1 MLEHFSDSA
10 IKVVQLAQLETE
22 DLCHDIIGTE
32 HLLLGLLAYE
42 NGAPSTIL
50 KSLGITRKKAK
61 EEVIRIMKRGAKENN
76 SIDFTFTVRAKAVF
90 KKAEE
95 TRERNEDGKIEPDDI
110 MNAILSVPRCTAQ
123 KVLHALDID
132 ADELL
137 MRLAN
142 HGNSNITE
150 TGSNAITFDQLN
162 ELHRRIQIGGVP
174 VSGDSGQHGNS
185 PQGAGGNAGN
195 GNPDA
200 GNAGNQNGGNGNVH
214 NQWSQA
220 HASHN
225 AGIDPMIGYI
235 IDRKYEVIS
244 VLGYGGMGVVYK
256 VKHLVLGRFF
266 AIKIIHPYLAADMQ
280 NRRRFQ
286 REAQAASRLTHP
298 NLATVFDWDI
308 MEDGRPYIVMYY
320 IDGVKLTDLIRVR
333 NTVDENSWISIFMQM
348 CDAVAHA
355 HANGVLH
362 RDLKP
367 SNVILSRTDDAS
379 HFVKIVDFGIAK
391 ILTQNPS
398 ESKDLTKSG
407 EVFGSPFYM
416 SPEQCMG
423 RTLDVRSD
431 IYGLGVVMY
440 ECLTGSCP
448 FLGESLYQ
456 TMDKHINAAP
466 PPFSMIDPLNLISR
480 DLEAVVMRCLA
491 KSPDQRYQSMTSVKR
506 ALIMA
511 LGAVSNRS
519 AGNFQANK

>member
-1 MLEHFSDSA
+1 MLDHFSDSA

-42 NGAPSTIL
+42 IGTPAIIL
-50 KSLGITRKKAK
+50 KALGITRRKAK
-61 EEVIRIMKRGAKENN
+61 EEVLRIMKRGAKENN
-76 SIDFTFTVRAKAVF
+76 SVDFMFTVRAKAVF
-90 KKAEE
+90 RMAEE
-95 TRERNEDGKIEPDDI
+95 NRERNEDGKVEPDDL
-110 MNAILSVPRCTAQ
+110 MSAILSVPRCTAQ
-123 KVLHALDID
+123 KVLHALDVD
-132 ADELL
+132 TDELIL
-137 MRLAN
+137 RLASK
-142 HGNSNITE
+142 GTSDTE
-150 TGSNAITFDQLN
+150 TGLNAITFDQLN
-162 ELHRRIQIGGVP
+162 ELHHRIQAGGVP
-174 VSGDSGQHGNS
+174 VSNDSGQQAFGNQAATS
-185 PQGAGGNAGN
+185 DPQSGNNGHTAGN
-195 GNPDA
+195 
-200 GNAGNQNGGNGNVH
+200 
-214 NQWSQA
+214 
-220 HASHN
+220 
-225 AGIDPMIGYI
+225 DPMIGYI

-256 VKHLVLGRFF
+256 VNHLVLGRYF
-266 AIKIIHPYLAADMQ
+266 AIKIIHPYLAADVQ

-333 NTVDENSWISIFMQM
+333 QTVSENSWISIFMQM

-367 SNVILSRTDDAS
+367 SNVILSKTDDAS

-398 ESKDLTKSG
+398 EAKDLTKSG

-448 FLGESLYQ
+448 FVGESLYH
-456 TMDKHINAAP
+456 TMTQHVNATP
-466 PPFSMIDPLNLISR
+466 PPFSQIDHTNLISK

-491 KSPDQRYQSMTSVKR
+491 KSPDNRYQSMTSVKR
-506 ALIMA
+506 ALTMA
-511 LGAVSNRS
+511 LGAASTRPS
-519 AGNFQANK
+519 GSFQANA

>member
-1 MLEHFSDSA
+1 VLDHFSDSS

-42 NGAPSTIL
+42 TGTPAIIL
-50 KSLGITRKKAK
+50 KALGITRKKAK

-76 SIDFTFTVRAKAVF
+76 SVDFTFTVRAKAVF
-90 KKAEE
+90 RAAEE
-95 TRERNEDGKIEPDDI
+95 NRERHEDGKVEPDDI
-110 MNAILSVPRCTAQ
+110 MAAILSVPRCTAQ
-123 KVLHALDID
+123 KVLHALDVD
-132 ADELL
+132 TDELML
-137 MRLAN
+137 RLSSKGLN
-142 HGNSNITE
+142 DTE
-150 TGSNAITFDQLN
+150 TGLNAITFDQLN
-162 ELHRRIQIGGVP
+162 ELHHRIQAGAVP
-174 VSGDSGQHGNS
+174 VSNDSG
-185 PQGAGGNAGN
+185 PQYLVDPQQQSTGQQGGNRTNTAGT
-195 GNPDA
+195 
-200 GNAGNQNGGNGNVH
+200 
-214 NQWSQA
+214 
-220 HASHN
+220 
-225 AGIDPMIGYI
+225 DPMLGYI

-256 VKHLVLGRFF
+256 VNHLILGRYF
-266 AIKIIHPYLAADMQ
+266 AIKIIHPYLAADVQ

-308 MEDGRPYIVMYY
+308 LEDGRPYIVMYY

-333 NTVDENSWISIFMQM
+333 QTVSEHSWISIFMQM

-367 SNVILSRTDDAS
+367 SNVLLSKTDDAS

-448 FLGESLYQ
+448 FLGDSLYH
-456 TMDKHINAAP
+456 TMTKHVNVAP
-466 PPFSMIDPLNLISR
+466 PPFSQIDPTNLISR
-480 DLEAVVMRCLA
+480 ELEAIVMRCLA
-491 KSPDQRYQSMTSVKR
+491 KSPDDRYQSMTSVKR

-511 LGAVSNRS
+511 LGATNNRPS
-519 AGNFQANK
+519 GTFQANA